1 MKKYLVY
8 LMMALAAFTF
18 NACGD
23 DDPMT
28 EEPGTEQPE
37 TPGDSTDNPELETA
51 TFLWHILVGEVLHSE
66 WRNK

>member
-37 TPGDSTDNPELETA
+37 TL
-51 TFLWHILVGEVLHSE
+51 F
-66 WRNK
+66 R